1 MADVTD
7 SVTPAP
13 LVPEPAKRRIS
24 GFMLIL
30 IATAVSG
37 VASYAAQTL
46 VYGGI
51 EADDYATF
59 AAFWSFIYLI
69 VSALGGIQQEV
80 TRGTR
85 EQDATAP
92 PQINRARNFGL
103 AASAVV
109 FVAIVATAPLWV
121 GAAFPEL
128 GWPLVW
134 PLAVG
139 TASFV
144 MVAVLCGSLYGISQ
158 WGPLAALMSADAIL
172 RLIALVAVL
181 VAGGG
186 NLALAWAIALPFP
199 AAVILLWPFIRRA
212 IVGRT
217 QLDVGYRAVTWNVSR
232 TMVAAVSTGIMVSGF
247 PLILQVTSASEPK
260 SLVGLYVFCIT
271 LARAPLIVVAMSL
284 QSYFIVMFRN
294 AGVRFWGP
302 FLKLQ
307 GAMFGGGIALAGL
320 AWWLGPPLYELIY
333 PGRQVPEG
341 SFLAVLVLS
350 SALVG
355 SLCLAAPAVLARSEH
370 VVYAAGWV
378 ASAILTVVMLLLPLD
393 FTLRTVLALLVG
405 PLAGLVVY
413 GWFLVR
419 AHRTDRVAA

>member
-7 SVTPAP
+7 SPTPVPAP
-13 LVPEPAKRRIS
+13 VGPAARRVS
-24 GFMLIL
+24 GFVLIL
-30 IATAVSG
+30 AATAVAG

-51 EADDYATF
+51 DAADYATF
-59 AAFWSFIYLI
+59 AAFWSFIYLV

-85 EQDATAP
+85 EQAPDAT
-92 PQINRARNFGL
+92 PQVNRARNFGL

-109 FVAIVATAPLWV
+109 FIAIVVSAPIWV
-121 GAAFPEL
+121 STAFPDS
-128 GWPLVW
+128 GWAMVW

-158 WGPLAALMSADAIL
+158 WGALAALMSADAVL
-172 RLIALVAVL
+172 RLIALVIV
-181 VAGGG
+181 VVVGGDT
-186 NLALAWAIALPFP
+186 LALAWAIALPFP
-199 AAVILLWPFIRRA
+199 AAVVLLWPFIRRSL
-212 IVGRT
+212 VGRT
-217 QLDVGYRAVTWNVSR
+217 QLDVGYRAVTWNVAR

-247 PLILQVTSASEPK
+247 PLLLQLTSASEPK

-294 AGVRFWGP
+294 AGSGFWRP
-302 FLKLQ
+302 FLRLQ
-307 GAMFGGGIALAGL
+307 GVMFAGGIALAGL
-320 AWWLGPPLYELIY
+320 AWWLGPPVYDLFY
-333 PGRQVPEG
+333 PDKQVPDG

-370 VVYAAGWV
+370 VVYAAGWG
-378 ASAILTVVMLLLPLD
+378 ASAVVTVAMLLLPLD
-393 FTLRTVLALLVG
+393 FGVRTVLSLLVG
-405 PLAGLVVY
+405 PVAGLVVY
-413 GWFLVR
+413 GWYLLR
-419 AHRTDRVAA
+419 AHRSDRALG